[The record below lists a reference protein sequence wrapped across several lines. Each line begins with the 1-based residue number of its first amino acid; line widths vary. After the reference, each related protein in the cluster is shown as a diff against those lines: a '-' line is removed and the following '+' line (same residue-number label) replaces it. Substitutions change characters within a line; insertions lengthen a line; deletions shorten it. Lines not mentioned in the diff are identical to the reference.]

1 MANVHALDSEHTPV
15 RGIPREREET
25 TARAPAT
32 GSYPTVPHDAA
43 GSRVTMEIEPD
54 HRSIPHPTRGM
65 PTWLAAIV
73 LLGGSGAGGSIA
85 AGISG
90 AFTGGDVVLL
100 ERDIEAHS
108 DRLDD
113 AEQDIEALRR
123 EQANQHRWVAGEI
136 IKQSR
141 ALGKIAEKV
150 GADVDVDVSQY
161 QSEGL

>member
-15 RGIPREREET
+15 RGVPREREET
-25 TARAPAT
+25 TARVPST
-32 GSYPTVPHDAA
+32 GSYPTIPHDSA
-43 GSRVTMEIEPD
+43 GSRVTMEIDPGY
-54 HRSIPHPTRGM
+54 PTVPTRGM
-65 PTWLAAIV
+65 PHWAVALM
-73 LLGGSGAGGSIA
+73 LLGGSGAGGTIA
-85 AGISG
+85 AGI
-90 AFTGGDVVLL
+90 TGSITGDDVGLL